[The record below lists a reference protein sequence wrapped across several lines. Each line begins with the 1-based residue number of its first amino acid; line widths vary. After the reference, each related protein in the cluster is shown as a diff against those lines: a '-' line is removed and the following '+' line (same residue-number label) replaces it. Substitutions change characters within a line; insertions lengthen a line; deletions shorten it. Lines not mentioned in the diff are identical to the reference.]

1 MAVAFAAAPVPLS
14 DPEIVN
20 SGRGEYLWLAQPK
33 DPAWWPDLIDE
44 YARDA
49 IAWKTVEPSQGV
61 YDFTVIEQRLA
72 AAAARGGRFGFR
84 VMPMLGIDETRLAPS
99 WVPMTT
105 VNGHTYPAWNNASYI
120 TAWTN
125 LVTAIG
131 THFNGD
137 PRLWFMDISGA
148 GTGGE
153 PTVADLTTVY
163 NNAKA

>member
-72 AAAARGGRFGFR
+72 AAASQVAL
-84 VMPMLGIDETRLAPS
+84 VDDITLTDAA
-99 WVPMTT
+99 TT
-105 VNGHTYPAWNNASYI
+105 S
-120 TAWTN
+120 
-125 LVTAIG
+125 
-131 THFNGD
+131 
-137 PRLWFMDISGA
+137 SS
-148 GTGGE
+148 GGE
-153 PTVADLTTVY
+153 PSVSDLTAIY
-163 NNAKA
+163 NAAKA

>member
-84 VMPMLGIDETRLAPS
+84 VMPMLGIDETRQPGC
-99 WVPMTT
+99 P
-105 VNGHTYPAWNNASYI
+105 
-120 TAWTN
+120 
-125 LVTAIG
+125 
-131 THFNGD
+131 
-137 PRLWFMDISGA
+137 A
-148 GTGGE
+148 GTTSVSERSIPAAIWLRCGWPRPAVTPPVHTSSGP
-153 PTVADLTTVY
+153 PTSMGDAP
-163 NNAKA
+163 